1 MFLIAV
7 DSSGRLLVENK
18 PKSEGSNQRSRF
30 CLPTV
35 ADGSSDNEVLP
46 FLAKIGFSGG
56 TVVQNFELKLS
67 TDLSFQRKYVVCGV
81 SNSSASSHLS

>member
-18 PKSEGSNQRSRF
+18 PKSEGSNHRSTF

-35 ADGSSDNEVLP
+35 AEGSSDNEILSFFV
-46 FLAKIGFSGG
+46 KIGFGNAK
-56 TVVQNFELKLS
+56 VIRNFQLNFFIDPS
-67 TDLSFQRKYVVCGV
+67 HQRKYAVY
-81 SNSSASSHLS
+81 SI